1 MSGDEI
7 VVRKYKRFDYP
18 ALHRIFLQ
26 NTPHYFEES
35 QAKNFSE
42 FMDRNAQNYY
52 VVLIGAELIG
62 GGGYAINY
70 FKTVIISWL
79 MFSPQYQNRGF
90 GTMLL
95 RQIIKEIRAEKK
107 PALLEALSTQHTQGL
122 FAKLNFTLVDVK
134 PDFWADGLDL
144 HKFQLQL
151 KTRE

>member
-26 NTPHYFEES
+26 NTPHYFEEL

-144 HKFQLQL
+144 HKFQLKL
-151 KTRE
+151 KTRG